1 MVGGGGRG
9 PFATGREACSIC
21 PKGFFLKS
29 VPRRDISSALSKWW
43 IERREWV
50 FVSGGGGGG
59 GGGGRLLDRKSVEL
73 AGERRWDQRERER
86 RERIP

>member
-1 MVGGGGRG
+1 MRLGERHV
-9 PFATGREACSIC
+9 PFA
-21 PKGFFLKS
+21 PKDFLKS

-59 GGGGRLLDRKSVEL
+59 GGGGGRLLDRKSVEL
-73 AGERRWDQRERER
+73 AGEKRGDQRERER